1 MKDHCSL
8 FQLHYAM
15 TLHDCGLIDASYASC
30 EIFFLIDSFSASW
43 LPFCHFPFAMSAV
56 WVVTGMIR
64 RQFFLAELLQDKML
78 GRIPKMEIQ
87 NLERFRKQ
95 LSYQLDKTLNIG

>member
-1 MKDHCSL
+1 
-8 FQLHYAM
+8 
-15 TLHDCGLIDASYASC
+15 
-30 EIFFLIDSFSASW
+30 
-43 LPFCHFPFAMSAV
+43 MSAV